1 MKNMN
6 IKKLWTE
13 ESVLKLNCAVKRS
26 GLKIWQ
32 IEKLSGTTQDTIY
45 RTLHGQTVP
54 RLKSLAGIAKAV
66 KVDVGYLLDDNKWTI
81 PDLLI
86 CMAKKEEYKYKYT
99 IYEAVDC
106 FDAIMSELE
115 NGFVRLSTG
124 KEIKWNYGQPKA

>member
-6 IKKLWTE
+6 IKQLWTP

-54 RLKSLAGIAKAV
+54 YLKSLEGIAKAV

-81 PDLLI
+81 PDSLQLAEKIFEDEKGVYQIVITLI
-86 CMAKKEEYKYKYT
+86 RGKDGPRRLTFHIRPEDYSPKPFLTAEE
-99 IYEAVDC
+99 E
-106 FDAIMSELE
+106 
-115 NGFVRLSTG
+115 
-124 KEIKWNYGQPKA
+124 